1 MVNSAIVTSFT
12 SSNQMHSCSKTNWID
27 SILKSQIM
35 KYIDSFSSIIKRKM
49 NYYISLMTSF
59 QTYLVAS

>member
-1 MVNSAIVTSFT
+1 
-12 SSNQMHSCSKTNWID
+12 
-27 SILKSQIM
+27 M